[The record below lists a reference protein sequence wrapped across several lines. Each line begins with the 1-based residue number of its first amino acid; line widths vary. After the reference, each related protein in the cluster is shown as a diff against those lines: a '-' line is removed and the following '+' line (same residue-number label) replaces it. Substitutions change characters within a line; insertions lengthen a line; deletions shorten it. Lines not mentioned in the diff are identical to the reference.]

1 MTFRV
6 LAFVSLLNV
15 VTASIYPDGE
25 TKEQWDAR
33 INAKIEKRRKRMVTL
48 KIPLSAH
55 RQGQQLRLRVVQT
68 AQTFPLGK
76 HYKNLNK

>member
-1 MTFRV
+1 M
-6 LAFVSLLNV
+6 SLLNV
-15 VTASIYPDGE
+15 ITASIYPHGE

-33 INAKIEKRRKRMVTL
+33 INAKIEKRHKRLVTL

-68 AQTFPLGK
+68 AHTFPLGM
-76 HYKNLNK
+76 HYGVSGISNHN